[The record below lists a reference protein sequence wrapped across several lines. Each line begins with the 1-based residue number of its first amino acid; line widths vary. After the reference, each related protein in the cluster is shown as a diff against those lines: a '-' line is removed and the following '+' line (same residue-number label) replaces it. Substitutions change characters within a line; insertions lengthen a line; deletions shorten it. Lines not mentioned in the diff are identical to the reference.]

1 MTATTKTALLSP
13 ATGNTDLKHA
23 AKSAWVPF
31 AIGLTALALSVGIA
45 TCVGANG
52 VGLPEVVRT
61 VSTHIGLPVEAPPR
75 LIDSLIWELRIPRVL
90 LAALIGAMLAGAGTV
105 LQGLTGNALADPYLL
120 GVSNGASLGA
130 VAVTLFGLGGTALGL
145 SGGALLG
152 ALLSFGLMILL
163 LRGGMRT
170 VRIVLTGV
178 VVGQLFA
185 ALTSLLIMASAD
197 AETTRAIIYW
207 LLGSMTSARWDSVL
221 LCATACAI
229 GLLGCWT
236 RSRAL
241 DAFSFGEDTAESL
254 GIGVHATR
262 IAALILT
269 ALLTSAAVASVGAV
283 GFVGLIVPHAARF
296 VVGPRHRVLI
306 PFAAIMG
313 ALFLVWTDA
322 LARIALPPREVP
334 VGVVTALIGVPVFLL
349 ILRRRGEL

>member
-1 MTATTKTALLSP
+1 MTATENQVLAP
-13 ATGNTDLKHA
+13 ATEGVSPRRTTTPTWVLFAVGVA
-23 AKSAWVPF
+23 ALV
-31 AIGLTALALSVGIA
+31 LSVA
-45 TCVGANG
+45 VAACVGANG
-52 VGLPEVVRT
+52 VGLPEVART
-61 VSTHIGLPVEAPPR
+61 VGARLGLPVEPLPR
-75 LIDSLIWELRIPRVL
+75 LLDSLIWQLRVPRVL
-90 LAALIGAMLAGAGTV
+90 LAALIGAMLAVSGTV

-120 GVSNGASLGA
+120 GVSNGASVGA
-130 VAVTLFGLGGTALGL
+130 VAVTLFGLGGSALGL

-197 AETTRAIIYW
+197 AETTRAITYW

-221 LCATACAI
+221 LCAIACAV
-229 GLLGCWT
+229 GLAGCWT
-236 RSRAL
+236 RSQAL

-254 GIGVHATR
+254 GISVRVTR
-262 IAALILT
+262 IAALVLT
-269 ALLTSAAVASVGAV
+269 ALLTSVAVASVGAI
-283 GFVGLIVPHAARF
+283 GFVGLIVPHTARF

-313 ALFLVWTDA
+313 ALFLLWTDA
-322 LARIALPPREVP
+322 LARIALAPREVP

>member
-1 MTATTKTALLSP
+1 MPTWMLF
-13 ATGNTDLKHA
+13 
-23 AKSAWVPF
+23 V
-31 AIGLTALALSVGIA
+31 IGLAALALSVGIA

-52 VGLPEVVRT
+52 VGLSELARAVGTRL
-61 VSTHIGLPVEAPPR
+61 GLPVEPLPR
-75 LIDSLIWELRIPRVL
+75 LLDSLIWQLRVPRVL
-90 LAALIGAMLAGAGTV
+90 LAALIGAMLAVSGTV

-120 GVSNGASLGA
+120 GVSNGASVGA
-130 VAVTLFGLGGTALGL
+130 VSMTLLGLGGSALGL

-152 ALLSFGLMILL
+152 ALLSFGLMMLL

-197 AETTRAIIYW
+197 AETTRAITYW
-207 LLGSMTSARWDSVL
+207 LLGSMTSARWDSVVV
-221 LCATACAI
+221 CAIACAV
-229 GLLGCWT
+229 GVAACWN
-236 RSRAL
+236 RSQAL
-241 DAFSFGEDTAESL
+241 DAFAFGEDTAESL
-254 GIGVHATR
+254 GISVRATR
-262 IAALILT
+262 IGTLVMT
-269 ALLTSAAVASVGAV
+269 ALLTSVAVASVGAV

-296 VVGPRHRVLI
+296 MVGPRHRVLT

-322 LARIALPPREVP
+322 LARVALAPREAP
-334 VGVVTALIGVPVFLL
+334 VGVITAVIGVPLFLL